1 MDGAALMKIVMIQM
15 EVDSGQ
21 KDRNIRHAFQ
31 LLEQAVPNSDV
42 LVLPELWTIGYDF
55 HNLDKNATRL
65 GDSLISGLSS
75 FANYHHVTLE
85 AGTLPVEVNG
95 KISNMGIVFG
105 PNGEIQ
111 AQYSKRHLFYG
122 YEESKLMVPGNSLMN
137 TEING
142 VKTGMAVCY
151 EFYFPRMWR
160 KMAKSGV
167 TLVLAPA
174 SWPAVHIP
182 QWEVLTRARAI
193 ENGICVCAV
202 NMAGEYHGLK
212 LGGHSLFIDP
222 TGKVEAEAGDGEE
235 ILYGEYDEI
244 RYRDLGKQLAVIRL

>member
-1 MDGAALMKIVMIQM
+1 MDGAALMKIAMIQM

-142 VKTGMAVCY
+142 VLFSENVEKNGKERSDISAGSGFMACRPY
-151 EFYFPRMWR
+151 SSMGSPYKSQGYR
-160 KMAKSGV
+160 K
-167 TLVLAPA
+167 
-174 SWPAVHIP
+174 
-182 QWEVLTRARAI
+182 
-193 ENGICVCAV
+193 
-202 NMAGEYHGLK
+202 
-212 LGGHSLFIDP
+212 
-222 TGKVEAEAGDGEE
+222 
-235 ILYGEYDEI
+235 
-244 RYRDLGKQLAVIRL
+244 RDLRLRGQYGRRVPRAQAWRAFSLY

>member
-1 MDGAALMKIVMIQM
+1 MDGAALMKIAMIQM

-160 KMAKSGV
+160 KNGKERSDISAGSGFMACRPYSSMGSPYKSQGYR
-167 TLVLAPA
+167 
-174 SWPAVHIP
+174 
-182 QWEVLTRARAI
+182 E
-193 ENGICVCAV
+193 
-202 NMAGEYHGLK
+202 
-212 LGGHSLFIDP
+212 
-222 TGKVEAEAGDGEE
+222 
-235 ILYGEYDEI
+235 
-244 RYRDLGKQLAVIRL
+244 RDLRLRGQYGRRVPRAQAWRAFSLY

>member
-1 MDGAALMKIVMIQM
+1 MDGAALMKIAMIQM

-151 EFYFPRMWR
+151 EFYFP
-160 KMAKSGV
+160 
-167 TLVLAPA
+167 
-174 SWPAVHIP
+174 
-182 QWEVLTRARAI
+182 
-193 ENGICVCAV
+193 
-202 NMAGEYHGLK
+202 
-212 LGGHSLFIDP
+212 
-222 TGKVEAEAGDGEE
+222 
-235 ILYGEYDEI
+235 
-244 RYRDLGKQLAVIRL
+244 

>member
-1 MDGAALMKIVMIQM
+1 MDGAALMKIAMIQM

-122 YEESKLMVPGNSLMN
+122 YEESKLIFSENV
-137 TEING
+137 EKNG
-142 VKTGMAVCY
+142 KERSDISAGSGFMACRPY
-151 EFYFPRMWR
+151 SSMGSPYKSQGYR
-160 KMAKSGV
+160 K
-167 TLVLAPA
+167 
-174 SWPAVHIP
+174 
-182 QWEVLTRARAI
+182 
-193 ENGICVCAV
+193 
-202 NMAGEYHGLK
+202 
-212 LGGHSLFIDP
+212 
-222 TGKVEAEAGDGEE
+222 
-235 ILYGEYDEI
+235 
-244 RYRDLGKQLAVIRL
+244 RDLRLRGQYGRRVPRAQAWRAFSLY

>member
-1 MDGAALMKIVMIQM
+1 M
-15 EVDSGQ
+15 
-21 KDRNIRHAFQ
+21 
-31 LLEQAVPNSDV
+31 
-42 LVLPELWTIGYDF
+42 
-55 HNLDKNATRL
+55 
-65 GDSLISGLSS
+65 ISGLSS

-111 AQYSKRHLFYG
+111 AQY
-122 YEESKLMVPGNSLMN
+122 SKLMVPGNSLMN